1 MKMQLL
7 PFNKACEVAKTFEPN
22 VCEERSIYGLSDDTI
37 PWGENVE
44 VDIETLDNSS
54 NLSTYELN
62 GFFVPTCVFKA
73 DGENLEKDP
82 PVNDVLRYG
91 TILTDDELFDRC
103 DEMAAEVR
111 IRLFS
116 YESVIYYIKMVNG
129 EVEEFKKVGADEH

>member
-7 PFNKACEVAKTFEPN
+7 PFNKAYEVAKTFEPN

-82 PVNDVLRYG
+82 PVNDVLHYG
-91 TILTDDELFDRC
+91 TLLTNDELFDRC

-116 YESVIYYIKMVNG
+116 YESVIYYIKMANG
-129 EVEEFKKVGADEH
+129 EVEEFKKVGTDEH